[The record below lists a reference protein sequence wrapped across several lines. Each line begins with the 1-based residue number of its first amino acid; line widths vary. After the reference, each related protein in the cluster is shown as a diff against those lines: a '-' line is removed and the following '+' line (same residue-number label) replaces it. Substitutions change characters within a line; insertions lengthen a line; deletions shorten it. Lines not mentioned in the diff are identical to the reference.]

1 VLQLEIDIYEK
12 NGYHIF
18 RFKEDIGLGTDLAG
32 LKAII
37 EKYLDQGTRS
47 VAIAFTQS
55 SYLYTKSIAVLIA
68 CSEMIKDAGGQLAI
82 IEANS
87 DIMDILS
94 VIDFDKVI
102 KIFATENDLAPDAVS
117 HSPASQKI

>member
-1 VLQLEIDIYEK
+1 MELDIYEK

-32 LKAII
+32 LKAVI
-37 EKYLDQGTRS
+37 EKYLDQGARS

-68 CSEMIKDAGGQLAI
+68 CSEMIKDAGGRLAI

-102 KIFATENDLAPDAVS
+102 RIFNTENDLAPEAVS
-117 HSPASQKI
+117 PSHVSQI